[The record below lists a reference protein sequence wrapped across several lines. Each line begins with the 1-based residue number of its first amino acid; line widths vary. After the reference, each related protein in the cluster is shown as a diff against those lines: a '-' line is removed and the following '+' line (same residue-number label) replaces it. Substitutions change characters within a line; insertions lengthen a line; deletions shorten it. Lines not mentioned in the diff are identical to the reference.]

1 MVEVFEGRPTFL
13 SLQLWD
19 TADGGRLND
28 LHNYL
33 IPAER
38 QNDSRVGIQKIL
50 HYYKGDG
57 MHIFHK
63 SV

>member
-1 MVEVFEGRPTFL
+1 MFESHPTFL

-19 TADGGRLND
+19 AADGGRLND

-38 QNDSRVGIQKIL
+38 QND
-50 HYYKGDG
+50 
-57 MHIFHK
+57 MHLS
-63 SV
+63 SVVIVFV

>member
-1 MVEVFEGRPTFL
+1 MKKKRGGGSNSGFVFMFESHPTFL

-19 TADGGRLND
+19 AADGGRLND

-38 QNDSRVGIQKIL
+38 QND
-50 HYYKGDG
+50 
-57 MHIFHK
+57 MHLS
-63 SV
+63 SVVIVIV